1 MTLLRNAQRFGAGNV
16 FLIGFTTFH
25 GTVTAATDWGGQAE
39 RKRVRRALPG
49 SVEDLFHEVGHPRF
63 LLRTR
68 LDEALAEHLRFPRLH
83 RAIGVIYRPETEL
96 VSHYFE
102 THLPDQFDAVI
113 HIDHTTALE
122 PLERTSTWEQGEPPD
137 TYPSGI

>member
-1 MTLLRNAQRFGAGNV
+1 M
-16 FLIGFTTFH
+16 
-25 GTVTAATDWGGQAE
+25 
-39 RKRVRRALPG
+39 PG
-49 SVEDLFHEVGHPRF
+49 SVEDLFHDVGHPRF

-68 LDEALAEHLRFPRLH
+68 LDEGLAERLRVPRLH

-96 VSHYFE
+96 ESHYVE
-102 THLPDQFDAVI
+102 THLADQFDAVI

-122 PLERTSTWEQGEPPD
+122 PLERTSVWEEGEPPD